1 MSDKLKLK
9 IAKEAVKLYFEGL
22 GASES
27 IEYAKELYGYKEDGK
42 MKFYQV
48 LRNGAPVNDFI
59 FESYIKAA
67 NLVDKLMN
75 ENDQIYVKFEIKAL
89 EVTGNGI

>member
-1 MSDKLKLK
+1 
-9 IAKEAVKLYFEGL
+9 
-22 GASES
+22 
-27 IEYAKELYGYKEDGK
+27 

-89 EVTGNGI
+89 EVKVNGI